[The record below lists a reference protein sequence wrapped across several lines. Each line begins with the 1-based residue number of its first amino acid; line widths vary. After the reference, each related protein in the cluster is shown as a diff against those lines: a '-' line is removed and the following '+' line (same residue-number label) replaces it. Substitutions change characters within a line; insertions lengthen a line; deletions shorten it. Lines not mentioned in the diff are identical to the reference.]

1 MTLDLDRIRSEYPAL
16 AEGFVHF
23 DGAGGT
29 QPAEPVIAAIARAM
43 RTAVSNRGTAFEP
56 SRRSGEIVAAARA
69 AVADLVGGVPGGVV
83 FGPSATA
90 LTYLVARTLSQSWKS
105 TDEVVV
111 SRLDHDANVRPWVQA
126 AEHAGATVRWADL
139 DIPSGQLPLEQYKDL
154 INGNTRLVAVTA
166 ASNANGAIP
175 PVRQIADLAHSAGA
189 LTYVDGVHATAHLP
203 VDVAALGADFYV
215 TSAYK
220 WSGPHY
226 SAAVA
231 APALWETLHPVKLL
245 PSPTQVPDRFEFG
258 TLSFEL
264 LAGITA
270 AVDYLANLHP
280 SDEPAPADQGEPA
293 ASVEGGSSTGSES
306 GRATNGGDG
315 LSTGGEGGLGASG
328 QGGWAASGGV
338 EQSTRGQGGLAA
350 SGGTERRRRVVA
362 SMEAVAAYE
371 EGLAARLA
379 AGLAGIAGVTAVPAP
394 AQRCP
399 TLAFRV
405 GGQSPAQT
413 ARILGDQ
420 GICVSNGD
428 YYAVEF
434 FAAAGL
440 RESGGAVRASIYH
453 YNTADEVD
461 RLLEAIRKI

>member
-1 MTLDLDRIRSEYPAL
+1 MSLDVDRIRSEYPAL
-16 AEGFVHF
+16 TEGFAHF

-29 QPAEPVIAAIARAM
+29 QPAAPVIAAITQAM
-43 RTAVSNRGTAFEP
+43 RTAVSNRGTGFEAA
-56 SRRSGEIVAAARA
+56 RRSGEIVANARA
-69 AVADLVGGVPGGVV
+69 AVADLVGGDPDGVV

-90 LTYLVARTLSQSWKS
+90 LTYLVARTLSQGWSS
-105 TDEVVV
+105 SDEIVV

-126 AEHAGATVRWADL
+126 AEHAGATVRWAEVDTAT
-139 DIPSGQLPLEQYKDL
+139 GRLPTDQYQEL
-154 INGNTRLVAVTA
+154 INANTRLVAVTA

-175 PVRQIADLAHSAGA
+175 SVRQIADLAHSAGSLLYA
-189 LTYVDGVHATAHLP
+189 DGVHATAHLP

-226 SAAVA
+226 AAVIA
-231 APALWETLHPVKLL
+231 KPEIWEPLHPVKLV
-245 PSPTQVPDRFEFG
+245 PSPAEAPDRFEYG

-270 AVDYLANLHP
+270 AVNYLAGLTTQNGPRRQNLI
-280 SDEPAPADQGEPA
+280 D
-293 ASVEGGSSTGSES
+293 
-306 GRATNGGDG
+306 
-315 LSTGGEGGLGASG
+315 
-328 QGGWAASGGV
+328 
-338 EQSTRGQGGLAA
+338 
-350 SGGTERRRRVVA
+350 
-362 SMEAVAAYE
+362 SMTAVAAYE
-371 EGLAARLA
+371 NELAAKLA
-379 AGLAGIAGVTAVPAP
+379 AGLAEIETVTVVPAP
-394 AQRCP
+394 ADRCP

-405 GGQSPAQT
+405 TGQHPAET

-434 FAAAGL
+434 FTATGL